1 MKKYRAE
8 YTVSNNCF
16 ALFLVSGTHTVPQV
30 FEMNKYKTKAD
41 LIENVFQYVLEFQ
54 EQYECIV
61 SVDEI
66 LNILVKVGDENDS
79 RDSKRNN

>member
-1 MKKYRAE
+1 
-8 YTVSNNCF
+8 
-16 ALFLVSGTHTVPQV
+16 
-30 FEMNKYKTKAD
+30 MNKYKTKAD

>member
-1 MKKYRAE
+1 MKKYKAE

-16 ALFLVSGTHTVPQV
+16 VLFLVSGTHTVPQV